1 VECRPNSNA
10 SNVVKSRSLQGEIT
24 YKRRRVKEGNK
35 KVDMVDILPI

>member
-35 KVDMVDILPI
+35 VDMVDILPT